1 MEGRVV
7 GYVAGSEAEH
17 LRKVRLTSE
26 DVSIGC
32 LLLTG
37 RRRRREG
44 GRGEGAL
51 ALRPSDI
58 SLD

>member
-37 RRRRREG
+37 RRRRRREEG
-44 GRGEGAL
+44 GGGSSPAPFRY
-51 ALRPSDI
+51 
-58 SLD
+58 

>member
-7 GYVAGSEAEH
+7 EYVAGSEAEH

-37 RRRRREG
+37 RRREG
-44 GRGEGAL
+44 GRRGEGAA

-58 SLD
+58 SLH